1 MKPARPWPCRRYAPS
16 LQFATSEPNCAPC
29 KGKRFLRQKR
39 IRAAKNTACYVL
51 ANIRFPHRWG
61 KALSGKADDDL
72 TESLRPRQRIH
83 AAKVGSIAGC
93 RIGTRPATLCHRGAT
108 LPAERFRQKS
118 APPLQCWDS
127 QPDNQTDNQTYRQ
140 PGGYRTGQPVKRLME
155 QTTIQPYKPPKHQP
169 FHPAIIQMSNGL
181 SE

>member
-1 MKPARPWPCRRYAPS
+1 MPHPYNLRLRSQIAPPARASVFCGRS
-16 LQFATSEPNCAPC
+16 GCVLQKTQLAMFWRT
-29 KGKRFLRQKR
+29 
-39 IRAAKNTACYVL
+39 YVS
-51 ANIRFPHRWG
+51 HRWG

-140 PGGYRTGQPVKRLME
+140 PGGCRTGQPVKRLMT
-155 QTTIQPYKPPKHQP
+155 QTAIQPYQPPVHQP
-169 FHPAIIQMSNGL
+169 FHPAIIRMSNGL
-181 SE
+181 SGQSDV

>member
-1 MKPARPWPCRRYAPS
+1 MPHPYNLRLRSQIAPPARASVFCGRS
-16 LQFATSEPNCAPC
+16 GCVLQKTQLAM
-29 KGKRFLRQKR
+29 L
-39 IRAAKNTACYVL
+39 RAAKNTACYVL